1 MKAFNLVEQDI
12 LQELKEAP
20 ALHEITFVSAY
31 ARKPFQTPVKGLTAS
46 VGIDGVK
53 SHVKGGAL
61 SERILKEKQL
71 IIAIDLLSPL
81 GLGGKA
87 CAETLAEIAQVLE
100 CGGDNTQHRKI
111 ESYPVKY
118 DSNACAFKG
127 TLKLT
132 VLETLHDGESQLEE
146 DARTIGVSI
155 NGLPVF
161 FVQNAQAESENR
173 VFPAECFGEGGA
185 RFFCLPRRG
194 AFNHTRPF
202 FDGKSATDIFSLD
215 NFTVRMKSGGRNVLF
230 EGCHWEHIEQS
241 FQSGKY
247 MTEKAVI
254 RAEKRVEMEE
264 SE

>member
-185 RFFCLPRRG
+185 RFFVCRG
-194 AFNHTRPF
+194 GAHLITLGRFLTE
-202 FDGKSATDIFSLD
+202 KSATDIFSLD

-247 MTEKAVI
+247 MTEKVVI